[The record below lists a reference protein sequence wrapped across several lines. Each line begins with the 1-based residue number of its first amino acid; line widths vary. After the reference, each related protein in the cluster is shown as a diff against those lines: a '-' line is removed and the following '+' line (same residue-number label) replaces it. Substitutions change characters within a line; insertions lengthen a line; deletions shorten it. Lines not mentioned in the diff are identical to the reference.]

1 MSNIFGTIS
10 GRRRLKRIVVALISI
25 LILLYLLA
33 PIFWVLVSSFQK
45 EVALQDRPPH
55 FFPYPAIFTLNHYEF
70 LFTGV
75 VPPDSTVMLQ
85 SMYTMTGTLVYPSII
100 NSLIIAFFVTFINV
114 IIGFPAG
121 HVFARY
127 RFVGDRK
134 VFLMLLATRLLP
146 SISIVIPMY
155 ILLLKLNL
163 LDTKIALVA
172 IYTSITIPFT
182 IWIMRAYFYN
192 IPVEYEEAARMDG
205 CGYFKTLIRVVLP
218 MARPG
223 LIAVAIFAFMTSY
236 GEFVFATIL
245 TQTMRSKT
253 QTAVLAALAQGM
265 SSSKG
270 MIAAAATLSFIP
282 PMLLAIIFRK
292 QILEGLTARLGL

>member
-10 GRRRLKRIVVALISI
+10 GRRRTKRIVVALISI
-25 LILLYLLA
+25 IILVYLLA
-33 PIFWVLVSSFQK
+33 PIYWVLVSSFQK

-85 SMYTMTGTLVYPSII
+85 SMYTMTGTLVYPSIV

-127 RFVGDRK
+127 HFVGDRK
-134 VFLMLLATRLLP
+134 TFLMLLATRLLP

-172 IYTSITIPFT
+172 IYTAITLPFT